1 MMIKEKYY
9 NTKEVAE
16 MLSISQEY
24 LRQLLREGKVKGV
37 KVGRLWKIKES
48 EIRNLAEGVRNWID
62 WHTEEEIK

>member
-1 MMIKEKYY
+1 MVRERYL

-48 EIRNLAEGVRNWID
+48 EVRRLSQGVQNWID
-62 WHTEEEIK
+62 WHNEEL